1 MVALLGIAMM
11 VLPAI
16 PSSATSPETVEAE
29 NKPGSGP
36 YGEATHAWHPSQV
49 TVSSG
54 GAVKFSNP
62 YPTTYHGLKFT
73 GGPAGAPPSCKGIP
87 AAASTETGAFKWEG
101 ECTFGK
107 PGIYTFI
114 CTVHPSEMKG
124 TITVNKNVG
133 EPVAI
138 TEEAIPVTEH
148 EATLKGTVN
157 PEGNATEYFFNWGT
171 TESYG
176 NKTSPQ
182 PAGAGTTDVPVSAML
197 PGLAPGTT
205 YHFQLVAKNSSGVVP
220 GADQTFTT
228 LSPPGPPTATTGAAT
243 SVTET
248 GATLK
253 GTVNPDGRP
262 TKYFFEWGASNT
274 YGQMTAEVPVGED
287 HTGHVASA
295 ILMALSPGTVYHF
308 RLVAKNTSSEVVPGA
323 DQMFMTAS
331 PPPPLSTPANPPAP
345 TATLS
350 STTPAPTIAPMA
362 PIEPLSG
369 SPLLGGP
376 SLGSSQHGASLHGSL
391 DISRSGAG
399 GRLEVD
405 LFATGASLAKAHRP
419 PKIRIGHFLRSSVR
433 AGVVPFAVPLTA
445 PGKTALRRHKRLALT
460 VRIVLTP
467 LSGAAVTVT
476 RSVVLHA

>member
-16 PSSATSPETVEAE
+16 PSSATSPETIEAE
-29 NKPGSGP
+29 NKPGSGL
-36 YGEATHAWHPSQV
+36 YGEEAHAWHPSQV

-54 GAVKFSNP
+54 GVVKFSNP
-62 YPTTYHGLKFT
+62 YGNHAHGLKFT
-73 GGPAGAPPSCKGIP
+73 GGSAGATPSCTGIP
-87 AAASTETGAFKWEG
+87 VAAGEPTGAISWQG
-101 ECTFGK
+101 ECTFSQ
-107 PGIYTFI
+107 PGTYTFI

-124 TITVNKNVG
+124 TITVKNVG
-133 EPVAI
+133 EPIAV
-138 TEEAIPVTEH
+138 TEAAASVTEH

-157 PEGNATEYFFNWGT
+157 PEGKATEYFFKWGT
-171 TESYG
+171 TASYG
-176 NKTSPQ
+176 QETLKE
-182 PAGAGTTDVPVSAML
+182 PAAEGTADVPVSAML
-197 PGLAPGTT
+197 SGLAPGTI

-228 LSPPGPPTATTGAAT
+228 TSPPGPPMATTSAAT

-262 TKYFFEWGASNT
+262 TKYFFEWGATNT
-274 YGQMTAEVPVGED
+274 YGQTTAEVPVGED

-295 ILMALSPGTVYHF
+295 ALMALSPGTVYHF

-323 DQMFMTAS
+323 DQTFMTAS
-331 PPPPLSTPANPPAP
+331 SPLSTPANPPVP

-369 SPLLGGP
+369 SPLLGAP

-419 PKIRIGHFLRSSVR
+419 PKVRIGHFLRSSVR